1 MKEHKPQRIE
11 NTRISR
17 RTLLKGGIG
26 LTAAGLVGC
35 APEVGAPGITP
46 NAETTLTPNVAVE
59 PTLQIPA
66 SPEPTSTLQPSATL
80 KPTQTPKPT
89 EKPTQKPT
97 ETSTSTPTTEPTST
111 KTPET
116 KPQDEMQI
124 LQGKLAKEIENFH
137 GRNAI
142 SITNILT
149 GETIH
154 VNGERPQLPGC
165 VANLPLALAAVHE
178 IFNMDSPLKSADI
191 ESHLFSMVKNSNPH
205 EGVEVIR
212 QLGGG
217 DISKGIKMV
226 NDFMKKW
233 GMKDSFYDHPPAYP
247 GEYSIAE
254 RSNKIVPNEM
264 NQVLAML
271 TAGKLLQSEN
281 AMKYALRMMSNNKP
295 GLNFMIPG
303 QIPDNEATVYHK
315 VGWFYG
321 RPNTINDA
329 GIVISDDGKFMF
341 SIVVM
346 HEGDEHIEEQKLF
359 QDAGNFLGRLSKIAY
374 DSFKSMY
381 A

>member
-1 MKEHKPQRIE
+1 MKENGPKKLN
-11 NTRISR
+11 NTQISR
-17 RTLLKGGIG
+17 RTLLKGAVAAG
-26 LTAAGLVGC
+26 AAGLVGC
-35 APEVGAPGITP
+35 APEVAAPGITP
-46 NAETTLTPNVAVE
+46 GAETTLTPAA
-59 PTLQIPA
+59 TL
-66 SPEPTSTLQPSATL
+66 EHTLAPSATL
-80 KPTQTPKPT
+80 EPTLIPVSPTTRPTQTPKPT
-89 EKPTQKPT
+89 E
-97 ETSTSTPTTEPTST
+97 TPTHTPTPEST
-111 KTPET
+111 KTPEPSKT
-116 KPQDEMQI
+116 PEKPPVNELTI
-124 LQGKLAKEIENFH
+124 LHDKLANEIEGFH

-149 GETIH
+149 GESID

-191 ESHLFSMVKNSNPH
+191 EPHLFSMVKNSNPH
-205 EGVEVIR
+205 EGVEVVR

-217 DISKGIKMV
+217 DISKGIQMV

-247 GEYSIAE
+247 GEYSMAE
-254 RSNKIVPNEM
+254 KSNKIVPDEM
-264 NQVLAML
+264 NQVLATL
-271 TAGKLLQSEN
+271 AAGTLLQTEN
-281 AMKYALRMMSNNKP
+281 AMKYALRMMRNNKP

-303 QIPDNEATVYHK
+303 QIPDSEATVYHK

-329 GIVISDDGKFMF
+329 GIVVSDDGKFMF

-346 HEGDEHIEEQKLF
+346 HEGDEHIDEQTLF
-359 QDAGNFLGRLSKIAY
+359 QDAGMFLSKLSKTVY
-374 DSFKSMY
+374 DYFKSKY